1 MRLKQNAGVLV
12 IVASLLAVAYGV
24 YRTDSRAAAP
34 SARTARRTP
43 SDRTIVVDQSSL
55 ITTEQLVRM
64 PTTADERPFAED
76 ALRIADGEMDLAFA
90 QAVRRTANQ
99 PPAKSEDAKEA
110 DSRLQRALRALSA
123 DQAQVASLT
132 AALGKANVAGA
143 ESLHDRLDLVQAQ
156 AALDQDEVDDAR
168 QDLRRAGGDP
178 QGRMQDM
185 IAEHDAASKSSDSIR
200 VVVTNPVE
208 LHGLVRRLQALEAL
222 YAKEALVRRAKA
234 AADSL
239 AGLFRQRH
247 DSVEARTAA
256 VVRDSATAH
265 LSHDSS
271 AALLAIAQRRARD
284 GKIRATLDQRVD
296 NQHRLAD
303 AYTGWIAVLRT
314 KEIGVVNRALRGVEL
329 ILVIVLVTL
338 VLARWIEH
346 MLGAKSLDRR
356 RTQTLYMLVRVSLQ
370 VVAALLI
377 LLVIFGKPDN
387 LGTILGLAGAG
398 LTVALKDFIIG
409 FIGWFVLMGRNGIR
423 IGDFVEINGVTGEV
437 VQLGVFY
444 TVLLETGDWT
454 ESGHPTGR
462 RVTFMN
468 GFAVE
473 GHYFNFSTSGRW
485 LGDDVRI
492 VVPAGRDPYP
502 IAEALQ
508 KQVEEATA
516 ENAREAEEQ
525 WTEAGR
531 SPQSAAP
538 AAASVSLRPVASGVE
553 ITVRYITR
561 VADREELRGK
571 LYHTAV
577 DMLGGAKAPA

>member
-1 MRLKQNAGVLV
+1 
-12 IVASLLAVAYGV
+12 
-24 YRTDSRAAAP
+24 
-34 SARTARRTP
+34 
-43 SDRTIVVDQSSL
+43 
-55 ITTEQLVRM
+55 
-64 PTTADERPFAED
+64 
-76 ALRIADGEMDLAFA
+76 
-90 QAVRRTANQ
+90 
-99 PPAKSEDAKEA
+99 
-110 DSRLQRALRALSA
+110 
-123 DQAQVASLT
+123 
-132 AALGKANVAGA
+132 
-143 ESLHDRLDLVQAQ
+143 
-156 AALDQDEVDDAR
+156 
-168 QDLRRAGGDP
+168 
-178 QGRMQDM
+178 MQDM

-208 LHGLVRRLQALEAL
+208 LHGLVRRLQALQAL
-222 YAKEALVRRAKA
+222 YAKETLVRRARA

-239 AGLFRQRH
+239 AVRFRQRH

-256 VVRDSATAH
+256 LVRDSSTAH

-271 AALLAIAQRRARD
+271 AALLAITQRRALD

-314 KEIGVVNRALRGVEL
+314 EEIGVVNRALRDVEL

-346 MLGAKSLDRR
+346 ALGAKSLDRR
-356 RTQTLYMLVRVSLQ
+356 RTQTLYMLARV
-370 VVAALLI
+370 LLI

-525 WTEAGR
+525 WKEAGR
-531 SPQSAAP
+531 STQSTAP

-577 DMLGGAKAPA
+577 DMLGGTKASA